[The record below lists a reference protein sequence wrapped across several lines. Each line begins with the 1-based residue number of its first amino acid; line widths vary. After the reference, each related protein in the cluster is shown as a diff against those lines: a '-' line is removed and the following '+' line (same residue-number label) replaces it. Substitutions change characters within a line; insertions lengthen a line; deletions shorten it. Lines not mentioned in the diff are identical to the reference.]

1 MKKNDWQD
9 ILRAIGLLTQL
20 GLIMVSNI
28 GVGFY
33 LGHVIDQLTTSGLFF
48 KLAGLLLGIAAG
60 FYSNY
65 LLIKKMTS
73 KKKQDDQLKK

>member
-1 MKKNDWQD
+1 MKKNEWQD

-33 LGHVIDQLTTSGLFF
+33 LGYLIDQLTNRGLLF
-48 KLAGLLLGIAAG
+48 KLAGLILGIAAG

-65 LLIKKMTS
+65 LLIKKATN
-73 KKKQDDQLKK
+73 KTKQDDQLKK